1 MLAATALGVV
11 AALAV
16 VGLAA
21 YAIGLYN
28 ALVRLRLGA
37 DQAFAN
43 IDVTL
48 QQRHDE
54 LAKLVDACRAYMK
67 HERELLDS
75 LTKLRVGYE
84 QAKGVDEKA
93 RLENELNAGVAKLR
107 HVWEGYPDLKA
118 SANFLQA
125 QGRISTLENTIADR
139 RELFNEAVTQHNIFI
154 AQFPALVLAP
164 LLGGT
169 KRAMLEVPEGA
180 KKDELK
186 PFTSQA

>member
-1 MLAATALGVV
+1 MLAATTLGVV

-21 YAIGLYN
+21 YVIGLYN

-43 IDVTL
+43 IDVLL

-54 LAKLVDACRAYMK
+54 LNKLVDACRAYMK

-75 LTKLRVGYE
+75 LTKLRVGY
-84 QAKGVDEKA
+84 DEARGADAKA

-125 QGRISTLENTIADR
+125 QGRISGLEGSIADR
-139 RELFNEAVTQHNIFI
+139 REVFNEAVTQHNIAI
-154 AQFPALVLAP
+154 AQFPALLLAP
-164 LLGGT
+164 LLGAP
-169 KRAMLEVPEGA
+169 KRALLEVPESA
-180 KKDELK
+180 KADQLK
-186 PFTSQA
+186 PFSA